1 MFTVNATLVQQA
13 LGTLAQLGY
22 EGLKAEDLGRLIQ
35 ADPYEEEL
43 NVMAD
48 VMAYF
53 HVAYKVQ
60 FFCSGDLK
68 EYNTDLYLE
77 SHRPSPSH
85 NRSLIE

>member
-1 MFTVNATLVQQA
+1 MNTTLVQQA

-22 EGLKAEDLGRLIQ
+22 EGLKAEDLGRLVQ
-35 ADPYEEEL
+35 ADPFEEEL

-60 FFCSGDLK
+60 LFCSVNAE
-68 EYNTDLYLE
+68 EYITDLYFRE
-77 SHRPSPSH
+77 S
-85 NRSLIE
+85 

>member
-1 MFTVNATLVQQA
+1 MVYVRHQKLEGGNSANQSFVFTVNATLVQQA

-35 ADPYEEEL
+35 ADPFEEEL

-60 FFCSGDLK
+60 FL
-68 EYNTDLYLE
+68 
-77 SHRPSPSH
+77 
-85 NRSLIE
+85 